1 MSKMAGGYELAPLG
15 TRFIALIIDGIILG
29 IIGGLLVG
37 FNRDVGGGLSFVI
50 GLIYYWYFW
59 SRRSGQSPGKSVM
72 NIRVVKADGSPLSDT
87 DAILRYIGYFINSVL
102 FGLGWLWAFFDSNQQ
117 GIHDKIVN
125 TYVVKA

>member
-59 SRRSGQSPGKSVM
+59 SRRNGQSPGKSAM

-87 DAILRYIGYFINSVL
+87 DAILRYIGYFINSAL
-102 FGLGWLWAFFDSNQQ
+102 LGLGWLWAFFDSNQQ
-117 GIHDKIVN
+117 GVHDKLVN